1 MISRLGGRLRICAG
15 LAAAVVPLGA
25 SHAQIV
31 FDGSLGAPGSLTGSN
46 VSILASRGQQVGGN
60 LFHSFSQF
68 NVLSGQT
75 ATFQGDSS
83 VSNIIGRV
91 TGGSPSSIDGTIAM
105 GAGITSANLYLINPS
120 GLVFG
125 QNAFLDLKGSFHAST
140 ADYLKLGSSGTFR
153 ATTNPAQSTLTSAPP
168 SAFGFLATS
177 PAAIQVNDSFL
188 LVPSGQAL
196 SLVGGNVSITGST
209 FGAFLAAQGGRID
222 VASAA
227 GAGEISLA
235 ANGVSTS
242 PGQALGQVNISD
254 ALLLT
259 GSGNTGLASGPVY
272 IRGGNII
279 LSEQT
284 LIGGANKATGAG
296 GPVSL
301 QATGAVRIIDSFLD
315 GSSDGAGKGGG
326 VSIGANQAEIRG
338 SAVISTAAAASGDAG
353 DIAFKV
359 GRLEV
364 SGGGFVTAGTLS
376 ASSGAAGV
384 VAVNASEAIVIDG
397 IAGGVPSTLSALSGG
412 TGRGGDIRL
421 HAPLVALTN
430 GGAVLS
436 AAVSSSVGG
445 NISIEAD
452 RVQLLGGIAGSPA
465 TSAAGTS
472 GNITIN
478 ARESVLVQ
486 DVPDHFALVHAF
498 TNGTGSAGNILIT
511 APLVRMDGGHIS
523 SATTASGSGGTVRLD
538 AGRIEILG
546 GGFIDATT
554 SGQGAGGSV
563 ALVASESILLQGKD
577 PDGLRSAVIASSTG
591 PGPAGNIS
599 ASSPLVTLNGGVL
612 ASPAS
617 SSGSAGTI
625 AVDAGRLEILDGG
638 SINNQT
644 FAGSSGAGGS
654 VRVTAGSI
662 KLDGGRISVQS
673 LGTGNAGSV
682 VIDAGQKLELAN
694 GSSITTEAASAD
706 GGDIHI
712 TARDLVSLFDSR
724 ITTSVGTG
732 AGNGGNIRIDPAFV
746 VLKNS
751 QITANAFG
759 GNGGN
764 IDIISDFFLT
774 DTSSVVQASSQLGIS
789 GTVAI
794 TAPQTNLSSS
804 LTVLPSAF
812 FDASA
817 LIRQSCAT
825 RAERAA
831 SSSLVHV
838 GRGGLAPNPE
848 QAAYADY
855 GAHPGA
861 PPAATPASNFRI
873 AGWSC
878 NGG

>member
-1 MISRLGGRLRICAG
+1 MIPRLGERLRTCAIG
-15 LAAAVVPLGA
+15 LTAALASLGPA
-25 SHAQIV
+25 HAQIV

-46 VSILASRGQQVGGN
+46 VSILANRGQQVGGN

-68 NVLSGQT
+68 NVLTNQT

-83 VSNIIGRV
+83 VTNIIGRV

-105 GAGITSANLYLINPS
+105 GSGITSANLYLINPS

-140 ADYLKLGSSGTFR
+140 ADYLKLGGTGTFR
-153 ATTNPAQSTLTSAPP
+153 ATTNAAQSTLSSAPP
-168 SAFGFLATS
+168 SAFGFLAAS

-188 LVPSGQAL
+188 AVPTGQSL

-209 FGAFLAAQGGRID
+209 FGAFLAAQGGRIN

-227 GAGEISLA
+227 GPGEISLA
-235 ANGVSTS
+235 ASGISTS
-242 PGQALGQVNISD
+242 PSQVLGQVNISD

-259 GSGNTGLASGPVY
+259 GSGNTGLSSGPVY
-272 IRGGNII
+272 ILGGNIV
-279 LSEQT
+279 LSDET
-284 LIGGANKATGAG
+284 LIGGANKASSAG
-296 GPVSL
+296 GSVSL
-301 QATGAVRIIDSFLD
+301 HATGTVRIIDSFLD
-315 GSSDGAGKGGG
+315 GSSDGVGKGGG
-326 VSIGANQAEIRG
+326 VSITANQAEIRG
-338 SAVISTAAAASGDAG
+338 SAVVSTAAAASGDAG
-353 DIAFKV
+353 DITFNV
-359 GRLEV
+359 GRMEV
-364 SGGGFVTAGTLS
+364 RAGGFVTAGTLS

-384 VAVNASEAIVIDG
+384 ISATASDAIVIDG
-397 IAGGVPSTLSALSGG
+397 TGGGVPSALSTLSAGSGH
-412 TGRGGDIRL
+412 GGDIRL
-421 HAPLVALTN
+421 QAPLVALTN
-430 GGAVLS
+430 GGAALG

-445 NISIEAD
+445 NISIDAD
-452 RVQLLGGIAGSPA
+452 RVLLSGGILGSPA
-465 TSAAGTS
+465 TGANGTS

-478 ARESVLVQ
+478 ARESVFIQ
-486 DVPDHFALVHAF
+486 DVPGHFALVHAF
-498 TNGTGSAGNILIT
+498 TNGSGNAGNISIT

-523 SATTASGSGGTVRLD
+523 SATTTSGNGGTIRLD
-538 AGRIEILG
+538 AGRIEILS

-563 ALVASESILLQGKD
+563 ALAATESVLLQGKD
-577 PDGLRSAVIASSTG
+577 AAGLRSAVIASSDG
-591 PGPAGNIS
+591 QGRAGNIS
-599 ASSPLVTLNGGVL
+599 VSGPLVTLNGGVL

-617 SSGSAGTI
+617 STGNAGAIT
-625 AVDAGRLEILDGG
+625 VNAGRLEILDGG

-654 VRVTAGSI
+654 VQVTASSI

-673 LGTGNAGSV
+673 LGTGNAGSI
-682 VIDAGQKLELAN
+682 VIDAGQKLELSN

-732 AGNGGNIRIDPAFV
+732 SGNGGNIRIDPTFV

-764 IDIISDFFLT
+764 IDIVSDFFLT
-774 DTSSVVQASSQLGIS
+774 DTASVVQASSQLGIS

-794 TAPQTNLSSS
+794 AAPQTNLSSS
-804 LTVLPSAF
+804 VTVLPSAF

-831 SSSLVHV
+831 SSLVYV
-838 GRGGLAPNPE
+838 GRGGLAANPE
-848 QAAYADY
+848 QAGYADY
-855 GAHPGA
+855 GWRASR
-861 PPAATPASNFRI
+861 AAGYPASNFRI
-873 AGWSC
+873 AGWGC